1 MIEKEI
7 TYVVFIPGPWHRA
20 SKALGIS
27 QVVGVRGGVFV
38 IHMNPL
44 STAPELHAAER
55 MLRGWG
61 LVAKRTKHVTRS
73 APSLT

>member
-27 QVVGVRGGVFV
+27 QVVGVFV